1 MATSNSGFL
10 LAAALALTVT
20 AAAAEDLTVH
30 PFFSANH
37 IMQGCR
43 GFVDPNSVRSPIEIE
58 VGLCLGIIR
67 GVASMGVSLSA
78 SPATRASAPAL
89 CLDIPY
95 GPTIDQ
101 FVKVV
106 VAYIEAR
113 PARMHEQFEGLTL
126 EALRAAWPCR

>member
-1 MATSNSGFL
+1 MGCGLADGGICSTDSASRCHFTRKARGKVPVMAISNSGFL

-20 AAAAEDLTVH
+20 AAAEDLTVH
-30 PFFSANH
+30 PF
-37 IMQGCR
+37 
-43 GFVDPNSVRSPIEIE
+43 
-58 VGLCLGIIR
+58 
-67 GVASMGVSLSA
+67 
-78 SPATRASAPAL
+78 
-89 CLDIPY
+89 PY

>member
-1 MATSNSGFL
+1 MRQT
-10 LAAALALTVT
+10 
-20 AAAAEDLTVH
+20 
-30 PFFSANH
+30 
-37 IMQGCR
+37 
-43 GFVDPNSVRSPIEIE
+43 
-58 VGLCLGIIR
+58 
-67 GVASMGVSLSA
+67 MGVSLSA
-78 SPATRASAPAL
+78 LPATRASAPAL

-113 PARMHEQFEGLTL
+113 PARMHEQFEGLTI